1 MGKTH
6 YAAIHLSKPFR
17 KKYLF
22 TITSNLSIG
31 GVVSESKVEV
41 RWMLELKKILT
52 DGYHFE
58 FITID
63 NTMVHTNNDGF
74 IEIHHLVNQLQK
86 ALNEIEFISDF
97 QGRVKQILNKDVIRE
112 KWESVRK
119 EALAYNKSMTSLN
132 DLFAL
137 QSESFNNEN
146 ALNKMISALEFFE
159 FYFSVIYGRSFPF
172 RTKIRKGNIFKT
184 TEIPFE
190 VSGSSIIDDEG
201 NISISFKNNDTVL
214 KEEELKKAYGN
225 FPFIDLKQIKPDYK
239 YNCDYLLDSEN
250 GFVKEAIIVFKEYI
264 SPELNAEIVYKINSY
279 G

>member
-6 YAAIHLSKPFR
+6 SAAIHLLKPFR

-31 GVVSESKVEV
+31 GIVSESKVEV
-41 RWMLELKKILT
+41 RWMLELKKILA

-63 NTMVHTNNDGF
+63 NTMVYTNNDGF

-86 ALNEIEFISDF
+86 ALNEVEFISDF
-97 QGRVKQILNKDVIRE
+97 QGRIKQILNKEVIRE

-119 EALAYNKSMTSLN
+119 EALAYNKNMSSLN

-137 QSESFNNEN
+137 QSESFNNGD
-146 ALNKMISALEFFE
+146 ALNKMIGALEFFE

-172 RTKIRKGNIFKT
+172 RTKIRKGNVFKT

-190 VSGSSIIDDEG
+190 VSGSSVIDNEG
-201 NISISFKNNDTVL
+201 NISISFRNNEVVL
-214 KEEELKKAYGN
+214 KDDELKKAYGN
-225 FPFIDLKQIKPDYK
+225 FPFIDIKEIKPDFK
-239 YNCDYLLDSEN
+239 YSSDYVLDSEN
-250 GFVKEAIIVFKEYI
+250 GYVREALIVFKEYI
-264 SPELNAEIVYKINSY
+264 SPELNAAIIYKINSY